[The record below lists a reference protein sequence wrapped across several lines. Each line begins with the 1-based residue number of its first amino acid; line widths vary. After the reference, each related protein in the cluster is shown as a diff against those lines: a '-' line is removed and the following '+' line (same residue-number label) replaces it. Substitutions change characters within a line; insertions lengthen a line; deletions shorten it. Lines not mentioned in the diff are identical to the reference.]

1 MHIDW
6 LAFTPGPSLLG
17 GILLGI
23 ATSAYVLLHGRILG
37 VSGIVGGLLRPVK
50 QAWIWR
56 IVLLLGILT
65 SPLWS
70 IFLFDMYPVQ
80 IIEANWPMVIVA
92 GLLVG
97 FGAQYASG
105 CTSGHGI
112 CGLSRLSP
120 RSLVAIIS
128 FMISGFVV
136 AYILRHLLLECH
148 EKTV

>member
-1 MHIDW
+1 MQIDW

-17 GILLGI
+17 GVLLGI

-37 VSGIVGGLLRPVK
+37 ISGIVGGLLRPVK

-65 SPLWS
+65 SPIWS

-80 IIEANWPMVIVA
+80 IIEANWPIVIVA

-97 FGAQYASG
+97 FGAQYGSG

-120 RSLVAIIS
+120 RSLVAIVS
-128 FMISGFVV
+128 FMISGFAV
-136 AYILRHLLLECH
+136 AYILRHLL
-148 EKTV
+148 

>member
-1 MHIDW
+1 MQIDW

-17 GILLGI
+17 GVLLGI

-37 VSGIVGGLLRPVK
+37 ISGIVGGLLRPVK

-65 SPLWS
+65 SPPWS
-70 IFLFDMYPVQ
+70 ILLFDMYPVQ
-80 IIEANWPMVIVA
+80 IIEANWPIVIVA

-97 FGAQYASG
+97 FGAQYGSG

-120 RSLVAIIS
+120 RSLVAIVS
-128 FMISGFVV
+128 FMISGFAV
-136 AYILRHLLLECH
+136 AYILRHLL
-148 EKTV
+148 

>member
-1 MHIDW
+1 MHIDL

-50 QAWIWR
+50 EAWIWR

-136 AYILRHLLLECH
+136 AYILRHLL
-148 EKTV
+148 